1 MPNLGNITIKKAD
14 GTTDVLF
21 TGVSPSAGDKSPA
34 IFRSNSVGSSVLA
47 RPELRVTAQNNGT
60 NTARRIKIDFS
71 YPQVADSIVSPG
83 TRTVVGR
90 ANFSLTG
97 IVPVAMDDEIVAEAC
112 TQVINLLASSLMRSV
127 VLSGYAPG

>member
-21 TGVSPSAGDKSPA
+21 TGISPSAGDKTPA
-34 IFRSNSVGSSVLA
+34 IFRSNSVGSNVLA
-47 RPELRVTAQNNGT
+47 RPELRVTTQNNGT
-60 NTARRIKIDFS
+60 NTARRVKIDFS
-71 YPQVADSIVSPG
+71 YPQVTDNMVQG
-83 TRTVVGR
+83 TRTVAGR

-112 TQVINLLASSLMRSV
+112 TQVINLLASPLIRDV
-127 VLSGYAPG
+127 VLSGYAPT

>member
-60 NTARRIKIDFS
+60 NTARRIKIDFT
-71 YPQVADSIVSPG
+71 YPQVADNIVAG
-83 TRTVVGR
+83 TRQVVGR

-97 IVPVAMDDEIVAEAC
+97 IVPVAMDDEIVTEAC
-112 TQVINLLASSLMRSV
+112 TQVINLLASSLMRDV